1 MTFSAWDRTRLAAA
15 LVDWLPRRRWFAAK
29 GRQVERVDLAR
40 VTDLGHGCLVV
51 LVDVHLVGEPEPH
64 RYQLPL
70 GLLAE
75 PAPDPITDLG
85 GLWAVDATDVP
96 DLMAHVLALVA
107 ADAERDG
114 VRFTAHA
121 PVVPVAPVR
130 RITGEQSNTSVV
142 FGDRHILKFFRRIF
156 PGVNPEVSVSQAL
169 GPTPTV
175 PPLHGVVDDGTS
187 TLAVV
192 QGYAVGA
199 VSGWDLAGTPGF
211 TGRLRP
217 LGEAV
222 AATHAALADAFGSTP
237 LTRADLSALV
247 DGMLDR
253 LDRTAAEVPA
263 LARHVDRLTRLLVGA
278 GRAALPG
285 SPRQRVHGD
294 LHLGQV
300 LAVAGGWLLIDFE
313 GEPGAPIPERA
324 RWDSPLRDVA
334 GVLRS
339 LDYAASRTPDR
350 DWVRAAEREFL
361 AGYAERAGRAP
372 DPALLL
378 AHQLDKAAYEVGY
391 ETRNRPDWVDVPL
404 RAIEG
409 FVAAA
414 ERMG

>member
-1 MTFSAWDRTRLAAA
+1 MTLSAWDRTRLAAA
-15 LVDWLPRRRWFAAK
+15 LVDWLPYRRWFAAK
-29 GRQVERVDLAR
+29 GRPVERVDLAR
-40 VTDLGHGCLVV
+40 VADLGRGCLLAVV
-51 LVDVHLVGEPEPH
+51 EVRLVGEAEPH

-75 PAPDPITDLG
+75 RTPDAITDLG
-85 GLWAVDATDVP
+85 GLWVVDATDVP

-107 ADAERDG
+107 AGGERDG

-121 PVVPVAPVR
+121 PVVPATPVR
-130 RITGEQSNTSVV
+130 RITAEQSNTSVV
-142 FGDRHILKFFRRIF
+142 FGDRHILKFFRRLF
-156 PGVNPEVSVSQAL
+156 PGVNPELAVSRAL
-169 GPTPTV
+169 GPTPTL
-175 PPLHGVVDDGTS
+175 PPLHGAVDDGTS

-192 QGYAVGA
+192 QGYAAGA

-211 TGRLRP
+211 TGRMRS

-222 AATHAALADAFGSTP
+222 AATHAALADAFGHAP

-253 LDRTAAEVPA
+253 LTGTAAEAPA
-263 LARHVDRLTRLLVGA
+263 LGRHVDRLTRLLVGA
-278 GRAALPG
+278 VRAALPG

-300 LAVAGGWLLIDFE
+300 LAAGGGWLLIDFE
-313 GEPGAPIPERA
+313 GEPGVPIPERA

-339 LDYAASRTPDR
+339 LDYAAHRTPDR
-350 DWVRAAEREFL
+350 DWVPAAEREFL

-378 AHQLDKAAYEVGY
+378 AHQLDKAVYEVGY
-391 ETRNRPDWVDVPL
+391 EVRNRPDWVDVPL
-404 RAIEG
+404 RAIER
-409 FVAAA
+409 FVAAEGRA
-414 ERMG
+414 G